1 MNTPRK
7 HLCASPAQARV
18 LPFVLFVAPLF
29 VQDWLGD
36 AARHWVYLGRT
47 LIGAWCIWEMRSLVP
62 EMRWKI
68 SWEAVVAGVLALVIW
83 VGLDPFYPSN
93 HLLFKASSPWNP
105 FNDFGKGSA
114 FAWFFFSVRT
124 LGSSLVVPPLEEVF
138 WRSFLYRYFISA
150 DFEKVALNRLH
161 WGSIIVTSLLFGLEH
176 YQWLAGILVGL
187 LFQFLVL
194 RKGRLGDAIVAHAIT
209 NFLLSLWV
217 YWRGDWAFW

>member
-1 MNTPRK
+1 MNALAK
-7 HLCASPAQARV
+7 HLSVSPAQARV

-36 AARHWVYLGRT
+36 TARHWIYLGRT

-62 EMRWKI
+62 EMRWKA

-83 VGLDPFYPSN
+83 VGLDPYYPSN
-93 HLLFKASSPWNP
+93 HLLFKASDPWNP
-105 FNDFGKGSA
+105 FKDYGEGSA
-114 FAWFFFSVRT
+114 LGWAFFSVRT

-138 WRSFLYRYFISA
+138 WRSLLYRYLISS
-150 DFEKVALNRLH
+150 DFEKVPLDRLH
-161 WGSIIVTSLLFGLEH
+161 WGAFFVTSILFGLEH

-187 LFQFLVL
+187 LFQLLVL
-194 RKGRLGDAIVAHAIT
+194 RKRRLGDAIVAHAIT

-217 YWRGDWAFW
+217 YWKGDWGFW